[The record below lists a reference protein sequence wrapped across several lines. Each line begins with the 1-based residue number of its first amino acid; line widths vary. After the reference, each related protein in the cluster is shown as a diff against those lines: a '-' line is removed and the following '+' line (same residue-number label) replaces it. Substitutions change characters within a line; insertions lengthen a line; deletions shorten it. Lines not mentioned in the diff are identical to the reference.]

1 MRVNLNPAL
10 LFNFSAIEGHPSEI
24 NYCPLY
30 VLDNNTFSDPKF
42 LKWAQIFYGITFLI
56 MCLAVL
62 HFYDIHK
69 LLGPLA
75 ISIGRMLKDLA
86 MFIFILAVF
95 LIPYGVITTAL
106 LYPNEMVK
114 IRIELPFEPFLFQSR
129 RSS

>member
-1 MRVNLNPAL
+1 MT
-10 LFNFSAIEGHPSEI
+10 FSIIFSADADHPSRI

-30 VLDNNTFSDPKF
+30 VLDNNTYSDPKF
-42 LKWAQIFYGITFLI
+42 LKWAQIFYGITYMI
-56 MCLAVL
+56 MCLGVL

-75 ISIGRMLKDLA
+75 ISIARMLKDLA

-106 LYPNEMVK
+106 LYPNEMVS
-114 IRIELPFEPFLFQSR
+114 IL
-129 RSS
+129 